1 MRGLVLLLAVLTLT
15 GTVRAFVRRRGRL
28 LRAAGVLVTLV
39 LVLLTAAAA
48 VNAHY
53 GYYPTLG
60 QALGRTS
67 PDQSSLEE
75 AEDRRGRVPEH
86 GSVVEVR
93 LPAPRSG
100 FDARPAQLYLPP
112 AWFARDRPALP
123 VVMMLHGTPGS
134 PTDWVEGGQAAA
146 TADAWAARHGG
157 RAPVLVMPDINGS
170 LTGDTECVDSDRGRV
185 ETYLTEDV
193 PAAVVRM
200 TGAQPPGRRW
210 AVAGLSEG
218 GTCAMVLTLRHPD
231 LFTAFGQFSGLV
243 GPRSGETN
251 GGVDQTVTDLFGGSE
266 TAFRAHEPPD
276 LLAAAG
282 DRYRHL
288 GGWFE
293 VGADDAE
300 PFAAAQQLAPLAQQ
314 ARIDTCLVVVPG
326 GEHTFA
332 VWRAAFRASLPF
344 LAARLGMVRQT
355 AEMTSRCADPP

>member
-1 MRGLVLLLAVLTLT
+1 MLALA
-15 GTVRAFVRRRGRL
+15 GTVRAFVRHRGLL
-28 LRAAGVLVTLV
+28 LRLTGVLVTLV
-39 LVLLTAAAA
+39 LLLASAAAA

-67 PDQSSLEE
+67 PDASSLEA
-75 AEDRRGRVPEH
+75 AEDRRGRVPDH
-86 GSVVEVR
+86 GSVVAVQ

-100 FDARPAQLYLPP
+100 FDARPAQVYLPP
-112 AWFARDRPALP
+112 AWFARDRPTLP
-123 VVMMLHGTPGS
+123 VVMLLHGTPGS
-134 PTDWVEGGQAAA
+134 PTDWVEGGEAPA

-157 RAPVLVMPDINGS
+157 RAPVLVMPDVNGT

-193 PAAVVRM
+193 PAAVVAM

-218 GTCAMVLTLRHPD
+218 GTCAMVLALRHPD
-231 LFTAFGQFSGLV
+231 LFTAFGQYSGLV
-243 GPRSGETN
+243 GPRAGDTNSGVAET
-251 GGVDQTVTDLFGGSE
+251 VAELFGGSE
-266 TAFRAHEPPD
+266 AAFRAHEPPD

-300 PFAAAQQLAPLAQQ
+300 PLAAAEQLAPLARQ
-314 ARIDTCLVVVPG
+314 AQIDTCLVVVPG
-326 GEHTFA
+326 GQHTFA
-332 VWRAAFRASLPF
+332 VWRAAFRSSLPF

-355 AEMTSRCADPP
+355 AAMTGSCAAPS